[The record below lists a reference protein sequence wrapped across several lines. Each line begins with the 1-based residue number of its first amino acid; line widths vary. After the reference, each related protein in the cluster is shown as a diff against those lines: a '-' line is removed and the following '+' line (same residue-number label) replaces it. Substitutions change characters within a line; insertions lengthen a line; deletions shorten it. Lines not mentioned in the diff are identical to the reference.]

1 MTMLPPPARFQ
12 GTAQQQLAQCY
23 SYLFQLHQQLNNAL
37 AALPA
42 ALPAGSGRAFSQAGS
57 AGEEIDQGIH
67 REAEALRALIVQNA
81 SYIRREMDKL
91 RTELA
96 GSYVAVSDFGQYLQE
111 LNAAIEADPAA
122 VTQYYSFLSVLQAD
136 LSAVEASFQTYRVE
150 TEGYIRTGIV
160 GYEGQVPL
168 YGVAVGQGLT
178 VTQVDG
184 QSIITST
191 QFRSTFTARKLS
203 FWQGEVEVAYLS
215 DNRLYISGITVLGA
229 MDLGQKWAIS
239 HENGLQ
245 IKWIGG

>member
-203 FWQGEVEVAYLS
+203 FWQGEVEVAYLP

>member
-1 MTMLPPPARFQ
+1 M
-12 GTAQQQLAQCY
+12 GQL
-23 SYLFQLHQQLNNAL
+23 S
-37 AALPA
+37 
-42 ALPAGSGRAFSQAGS
+42 PAGSGGAFSQAGP

-122 VTQYYSFLSVLQAD
+122 VTQYYSFLSLLQAD

-191 QFRSTFTARKLS
+191 QFRSTFTARELS

>member
-136 LSAVEASFQTYRVE
+136 LSAWRPASKP
-150 TEGYIRTGIV
+150 TGWRPRGISA
-160 GYEGQVPL
+160 P
-168 YGVAVGQGLT
+168 A
-178 VTQVDG
+178 
-184 QSIITST
+184 SWAMK
-191 QFRSTFTARKLS
+191 ARCPCTG
-203 FWQGEVEVAYLS
+203 W
-215 DNRLYISGITVLGA
+215 R
-229 MDLGQKWAIS
+229 WARA
-239 HENGLQ
+239 
-245 IKWIGG
+245 